1 MSLYVWRLFVSPRG
15 DIRLFKKKG
24 KQEKRAEPERG
35 LVVFPVLLQALPDPN
50 VRLKLPLDLS
60 ATDSAVG

>member
-1 MSLYVWRLFVSPRG
+1 
-15 DIRLFKKKG
+15 
-24 KQEKRAEPERG
+24 
-35 LVVFPVLLQALPDPN
+35 VFPVLLQALPDPN